1 MINNQQF
8 EELVIDAIR
17 ELPQYFRNRMENI
30 TIHIEDLPDRNTLRH
45 LGYQSPYAILGLYQG
60 VPLTRRGIH
69 YRNVMPDRITI
80 YKRALLRRGQS
91 RTAIKNNV
99 KRVVIHEIGHYFG
112 LSDAELYRIEK
123 HNMDLEMR
131 K

>member
-1 MINNQQF
+1 MINDRQF
-8 EELVIDAIR
+8 EELVINAIR
-17 ELPQYFRNRMENI
+17 ELPQYFRNKMENI

-45 LGYQSPYAILGLYQG
+45 FGYKSPYAIMGLYQG

-80 YKRALLRRGQS
+80 FKKALLRRGGS
-91 RTAIKNNV
+91 DTVIKNNV

-112 LSDAELYRIEK
+112 LSEHELRSIER
-123 HNMDLEMR
+123 NNING
-131 K
+131 